1 MATDWG
7 AWSQGRLFPSK
18 ACQKKWFFLLPVTW
32 GSLVPSGAQVFA
44 VVFFLS
50 DFYWSLEGWG
60 GSWVLG
66 SGGVSRFMFLC
77 VFFGPQGPWREWNFL
92 CNAAGRRKISLIW
105 GCWRADGSTEI
116 QKETISE
123 FLLNDAARKGD
134 VLWALWP
141 QWPILTSPSLPVL
154 SSWLSPLWPTSQP
167 EEPCPIPHTQVQLL
181 QADGQSDTPVSLA
194 GLSIFRGHSRN
205 NVHFN
210 NSVADT
216 D

>member
-1 MATDWG
+1 MIFPAASDLGVSGTKWG
-7 AWSQGRLFPSK
+7 ASICCCFFPFWLLLITGGVRRQLS
-18 ACQKKWFFLLPVTW
+18 AGLRRGEQVYVPVCFLWT
-32 GSLVPSGAQVFA
+32 SGAMERVELFMQRSWQEKN
-44 VVFFLS
+44 LS
-50 DFYWSLEGWG
+50 DF
-60 GSWVLG
+60 
-66 SGGVSRFMFLC
+66 
-77 VFFGPQGPWREWNFL
+77 
-92 CNAAGRRKISLIW
+92 W

>member
-154 SSWLSPLWPTSQP
+154 SSWLSPLWPTSQWKHP
-167 EEPCPIPHTQVQLL
+167 ARRALSNSPHT
-181 QADGQSDTPVSLA
+181 GTITA
-194 GLSIFRGHSRN
+194 GWWTVRYSCLISWFINIQRTQQEQCSFQ
-205 NVHFN
+205 
-210 NSVADT
+210 
-216 D
+216 